1 VTTFVVAHG
10 AWSSAWA
17 WKKMRPLLRGA
28 GHELWTPTYT
38 GLGERAH
45 LASPAVDLDTHIAD
59 VIGVL
64 DMEDLRDIVL
74 IGHSYG
80 GMVATGVM
88 DRARDRIAQV
98 VYLDAFVPRDGQ
110 CLLDLQAAEVRD
122 RMRELA
128 RTSGEGWRLPPNPM
142 PPDTPEADVP
152 GQPAADCRSRSRP
165 SRHRCALRPGRH
177 LHRAA
182 TSIASASDRPTSFA
196 SSPNARN
203 AKAAGAISRSTPAT
217 TRTSP
222 RRRRCWRCWN
232 GSWRRRVGKG
242 ACRGGDVMR
251 DVARRATRSA
261 SRLRRPRG
269 HGARDR
275 ARGEAIDCSAC
286 AHSPSKT
293 GVRTP

>member
-88 DRARDRIAQV
+88 DRVRDRIAQV

-142 PPDTPEADVP
+142 PPDTPEADV
-152 GQPAADCRSRSRP
+152 AW
-165 SRHRCALRPGRH
+165 
-177 LHRAA
+177 
-182 TSIASASDRPTSFA
+182 
-196 SSPNARN
+196 
-203 AKAAGAISRSTPAT
+203 AAGRRLPQPLKTFETPLRLTAGTPSPPRSY
-217 TRTSP
+217 
-222 RRRRCWRCWN
+222 
-232 GSWRRRVGKG
+232 
-242 ACRGGDVMR
+242 
-251 DVARRATRSA
+251 
-261 SRLRRPRG
+261 
-269 HGARDR
+269 
-275 ARGEAIDCSAC
+275 IY
-286 AHSPSKT
+286 
-293 GVRTP
+293 